1 MITLLLIIFLLLVI
15 VGALYLAKSILK
27 TPEEFQEANFE
38 STLLVLDVPRNNDKT
53 EMAAEQFF
61 ASLHGI
67 LRDENELKAGYM
79 QEHLSFEISSINGQI
94 RFYVWVPKKRRVFV
108 ESQIYSQYP
117 TVQIREADEDY
128 TKHADTAKIVYTG
141 ELHLTDNDVLPI
153 QTFRNFDVDPLAG
166 ITAALAKADSV
177 GEDLW
182 IQILARPIHDDWHKK
197 SSAWV
202 NEVKAGGKTG
212 TNPLLAF
219 LKLFRLLWETPE
231 AKPDEVVA
239 LSERDKGRIS
249 AVEEKAHKL
258 GYSIKIRLAY
268 VGVSEENARLRLQAL
283 SSTFKQFN
291 STNLNGFTN
300 LTNTSWDK
308 ASVEKFKTRKLE
320 SMGFILNIEE
330 LASLYH
336 LPHTNVETPNIVW
349 ANAKTAEPPV
359 NLPVIIPNDAK
370 HNQGISPFGVTNFR
384 GINLQFGINR
394 RDRGRHI
401 YIIGQTGAGKSG
413 LLELLAL
420 SDAINDEGYAIID
433 PHGDYAIN
441 NMKFI
446 PKHRV
451 KDVIYFNPAD
461 IEHPLGFNP
470 LELHDPSQKP
480 QVLSEVIGVMKRMF
494 GYSWGP
500 RMEHILRFTILALL
514 DRPETTFLDIQ
525 KILTDDK
532 FRKDTLAYC
541 TDVSVLNF
549 WKAEFGQM
557 NEKMRT
563 EAISPILNKVGAF
576 TANPIIRNI
585 IGQPHSSFNIRK
597 IMDEGKIL
605 VINLSKGLI
614 GEDNA
619 ATLGSFI
626 VTKIQVA
633 AMSRSDIPRVEDRR
647 PFYLYVDEFQNFAT
661 ESFSVIL
668 SEARKYALN
677 LTVANQYI
685 NQMEDVVR
693 DAVFGNVGTTISF
706 RVSPEDAPILA
717 KQFEPQFDAEDLV
730 QMNNRNFVT
739 SMMIQGEKVPAFSGV
754 TLDLPKASEDYSEEI
769 IENSRRN
776 YSRGR
781 EEVEL
786 MIRNT
791 VAIPDS
797 LSNKLHKETQALM
810 NEQKKNLPKQTQA
823 SMISGAYDANP
834 LKPLERKKPYS
845 RIAENIPP
853 APTPKSDSNETS
865 KQVTK
870 APQPQSQIEPLA
882 NNTPKSPWQP
892 LSNIKNLIKEESSLN
907 TNTSLPNQDRAKTL
921 TTTSTSIPSAI
932 KDNRIEPN
940 SNSNSDNTTNT
951 ATNSV
956 PSTKTAPQRSNE
968 LRDGVI
974 QLADSIFSETTKDG
988 GSILH
993 LRKHREDFCVIPK
1006 PGEKPICGP
1015 LDELQKRGLVSGN
1028 LDQIKTANPSQTPNK
1043 KRKRRRKKPNT
1054 YNPNQVNNRPNIN
1067 TTK

>member
-1 MITLLLIIFLLLVI
+1 M
-15 VGALYLAKSILK
+15 
-27 TPEEFQEANFE
+27 
-38 STLLVLDVPRNNDKT
+38 
-53 EMAAEQFF
+53 
-61 ASLHGI
+61 
-67 LRDENELKAGYM
+67 
-79 QEHLSFEISSINGQI
+79 
-94 RFYVWVPKKRRVFV
+94 
-108 ESQIYSQYP
+108 
-117 TVQIREADEDY
+117 
-128 TKHADTAKIVYTG
+128 
-141 ELHLTDNDVLPI
+141 
-153 QTFRNFDVDPLAG
+153 
-166 ITAALAKADSV
+166 
-177 GEDLW
+177 
-182 IQILARPIHDDWHKK
+182 
-197 SSAWV
+197 
-202 NEVKAGGKTG
+202 
-212 TNPLLAF
+212 
-219 LKLFRLLWETPE
+219 
-231 AKPDEVVA
+231 
-239 LSERDKGRIS
+239 
-249 AVEEKAHKL
+249 
-258 GYSIKIRLAY
+258 
-268 VGVSEENARLRLQAL
+268 
-283 SSTFKQFN
+283 
-291 STNLNGFTN
+291 
-300 LTNTSWDK
+300 
-308 ASVEKFKTRKLE
+308 
-320 SMGFILNIEE
+320 
-330 LASLYH
+330 
-336 LPHTNVETPNIVW
+336 
-349 ANAKTAEPPV
+349 
-359 NLPVIIPNDAK
+359 
-370 HNQGISPFGVTNFR
+370 
-384 GINLQFGINR
+384 
-394 RDRGRHI
+394 
-401 YIIGQTGAGKSG
+401 
-413 LLELLAL
+413 
-420 SDAINDEGYAIID
+420 
-433 PHGDYAIN
+433 
-441 NMKFI
+441 
-446 PKHRV
+446 
-451 KDVIYFNPAD
+451 
-461 IEHPLGFNP
+461 
-470 LELHDPSQKP
+470 
-480 QVLSEVIGVMKRMF
+480 
-494 GYSWGP
+494 
-500 RMEHILRFTILALL
+500 
-514 DRPETTFLDIQ
+514 
-525 KILTDDK
+525 
-532 FRKDTLAYC
+532 AYC

-870 APQPQSQIEPLA
+870 ATTI
-882 NNTPKSPWQP
+882 
-892 LSNIKNLIKEESSLN
+892 
-907 TNTSLPNQDRAKTL
+907 TNRATSKQY
-921 TTTSTSIPSAI
+921 S
-932 KDNRIEPN
+932 
-940 SNSNSDNTTNT
+940 
-951 ATNSV
+951 
-956 PSTKTAPQRSNE
+956 
-968 LRDGVI
+968 
-974 QLADSIFSETTKDG
+974 
-988 GSILH
+988 
-993 LRKHREDFCVIPK
+993 
-1006 PGEKPICGP
+1006 
-1015 LDELQKRGLVSGN
+1015 
-1028 LDQIKTANPSQTPNK
+1028 
-1043 KRKRRRKKPNT
+1043 
-1054 YNPNQVNNRPNIN
+1054 
-1067 TTK
+1067 